1 MILEARKHR
10 CAYGHT
16 YRRRV
21 EAPNLL
27 LVFRSKAGNQASG
40 HTRKERSARATF
52 KAIAA
57 QEFRVLCFRIK
68 IAEAGDENSGSFAV
82 FVDRIA
88 PGKRV
93 EKPRG
98 PNSSE
103 VVHKVTAKH
112 SRTVSQSPRM
122 LLRAGI
128 EEDARRF
135 QC

>member
-27 LVFRSKAGNQASG
+27 LIFRSKAGNQASG

-68 IAEAGDENSGSFAV
+68 IAETRDENSSCFAV
-82 FVDRIA
+82 FVDWIA

-93 EKPRG
+93 EKSRG
-98 PNSSE
+98 ADTSE

-112 SRTVSQSPRM
+112 SGIVSQSPRM
-122 LLRAGI
+122 LLRTRI
-128 EEDARRF
+128 EQDAR
-135 QC
+135 

>member
-40 HTRKERSARATF
+40 HTRKERSTRATF

-57 QEFRVLCFRIK
+57 QEFRVLCFLIK
-68 IAEAGDENSGSFAV
+68 IPKARDKNSSSFAV
-82 FVDRIA
+82 FIDGIA
-88 PGKRV
+88 PGKHR

-98 PNSSE
+98 ADSSE
-103 VVHKVTAKH
+103 VVHK
-112 SRTVSQSPRM
+112 
-122 LLRAGI
+122 
-128 EEDARRF
+128 
-135 QC
+135 